1 MLLISISMA
10 IFAICI
16 FTIGDLKNNIAL
28 ALITLLVLVLA
39 FYPNMVLQAYSDFK
53 TIALLSFVSK
63 SASCIL
69 IVVLIKSPDDI
80 LLYAA
85 ILNVITLI
93 TAIITFGIIISKYR
107 VKLRFAPIKDC
118 IRYLKEDRHL
128 FLSSVVTNLYT
139 TTGIVLLGQ
148 YLQSKMLVTILQPK
162 SLLKLLKV

>member
-1 MLLISISMA
+1 MA
-10 IFAICI
+10 IFAIYI

-28 ALITLLVLVLA
+28 ALITFA
-39 FYPNMVLQAYSDFK
+39 RACPCFYPNMVLQAYSDFK